1 MVSTINSLTSLTKM
15 NIIRLL
21 DTPKTPDEIAL
32 SLNITRQGVDK
43 QLKELQSYGIV
54 EKKWFIGYNRPR
66 VEFSIT
72 YLGEKFYRELD
83 EFEEKFRNN
92 GKSWLTEKL
101 KNLDVDLMNGKVS
114 AEKYREQKAE
124 VELTLKWFMVQS

>member
-92 GKSWLTEKL
+92 GKFPSWDMSLNSTTT
-101 KNLDVDLMNGKVS
+101 
-114 AEKYREQKAE
+114 Y
-124 VELTLKWFMVQS
+124 